1 VHAGRFAALITD
13 TKHGSFSVNQPEPCQ
28 FAADVDCPPD
38 RIATEVAWTV
48 WLAGLAVVA
57 VGLLAALAM
66 GFLIGLSLR

>member
-1 VHAGRFAALITD
+1 
-13 TKHGSFSVNQPEPCQ
+13 VNQPEPCQ

-38 RIATEVAWTV
+38 RIATAVAWTV

-57 VGLLAALAM
+57 AGLASSLAI